1 MRRGSECRIACVT
14 RRVLWISKSLIKSSK
29 MSKPT
34 DRQKEVIALIEKLCG
49 YWASSND
56 IHSPSH
62 YTDIESE
69 LSNMGVDGTLSAT
82 EVEVLENAATYMFSH
97 IAALDDCTFRSSH
110 GG

>member
-1 MRRGSECRIACVT
+1 
-14 RRVLWISKSLIKSSK
+14 

-34 DRQKEVIALIEKLCG
+34 DRQKEVIKLIEKLCR

-62 YTDIESE
+62 CTDIESE
-69 LSNMGVDGTLSAT
+69 LSNMEIDGTLSVT
-82 EVEVLENAATYMFSH
+82 EVEVLEKAAAHLFAH
-97 IAALDDCTFRSSH
+97 IAALDDCPFRSSH